1 MSLTSDITISAAK
14 FDPASSSEQSR
25 KFNDL
30 VESRFDA
37 AAAWFK
43 VGAAEY
49 RRMRWAGETALPPPV
64 VLPQALDITIPS
76 REKGRDIPC
85 RLVYPQARK
94 TDEERKGVKGV
105 VMHIHGGGWVLG
117 DEKSH
122 DQLLQFYADVGDLA
136 TVSVGY
142 RVAPED
148 PFPKGPEDCID
159 AGEYLVKNAESLYGA
174 PLTFI
179 GGESAGAHLSVVT
192 TFHLLKTQPDFK
204 LPGGL
209 LLHFGCYDLSKLPSV
224 KHFPRRIVLNGEI
237 IDHFMNAFLPTQT
250 LEERRTGTI
259 SPYYEDFS
267 PFRGRLPSALFTIGT
282 EDPLV
287 DDTVVMSVKWMM
299 FGGEAVVK
307 VYSGACHGFIG
318 FPSTQLKEAGEAL
331 DDTKTFI
338 QERVGK

>member
-1 MSLTSDITISAAK
+1 MTLISDITINAAK
-14 FDPASSSEQSR
+14 FDPASNSEQSR
-25 KFNDL
+25 QLNDAI
-30 VESRFDA
+30 EQEFDA
-37 AAAWFK
+37 AAAWYQI
-43 VGAAEY
+43 GAGKY
-49 RRMRWAGETALPPPV
+49 RRMRWAGESALPPPV

-76 REKGRDIPC
+76 RGKGREIPC

-105 VMHIHGGGWVLG
+105 VLHIHGGGWVLG
-117 DEKSH
+117 DEKSY
-122 DQLLQFYADVGDLA
+122 DTLLQFYADVGDLVA
-136 TVSVGY
+136 VSVGY
-142 RVAPED
+142 RLAPED

-159 AGEYLVKNAESLYGA
+159 AGEYLVKNAESMYGA
-174 PLTFI
+174 PLMFI
-179 GGESAGAHLSVVT
+179 GGESAGAHLSVIT

-209 LLHFGCYDLSKLPSV
+209 LLDFGCYDLSKLPAAR
-224 KHFPRRIVLNGEI
+224 HFHRNIVLNGPI
-237 IDHFMNAFLPTQT
+237 IDHFVNAFLPNHTI
-250 LEERRTGTI
+250 EERRAGAV

-307 VYSGACHGFIG
+307 VYPGACHGFIG
-318 FPSTQLKEAGEAL
+318 FAPTLLKEAGEAL
-331 DDTKTFI
+331 ADTKTYI